1 MERKPTYL
9 IMVTTENNNKYYN
22 CFPEGSQFRVEYGRV
37 DSTKTTVYYPIEKWD
52 SQIQSKLKKGYK
64 DITHLKTAL
73 VEEIKKDSNDKSL
86 KQIENEAIRKI
97 IAKLQSIARQTVDKN
112 YTIKS
117 SAVTQEMVDEAQE
130 VIDSLVNEMNTYIFN
145 NSLLKLFSIL
155 PRKMD
160 NVKYYLACEPKDFKK
175 IITREQN
182 LLDVMRGQIYVPTDD
197 NKDETDDNVSDKTI
211 LDEMGITMEECSTED
226 TAVIKKLM
234 AESAYHFSRAWKVTN
249 LKTQKRFDDFIK
261 ANNIKETKLLFH
273 GSRSE
278 NWYSILKTGLKI
290 RPANVVITGSMFGS
304 KATYFSPKCQKSIGY
319 TSLGGSYWAN
329 GKDNVAYMGVFNT
342 AYGKPY
348 DVYSFDSKYYT
359 MEYDKLPSGCNCLH
373 AHAGSMLRNDEI
385 VYYKEEQSTIKYL
398 IEIK

>member
-160 NVKYYLACEPKDFKK
+160 NVKYYLACEPKDFNK

-197 NKDETDDNVSDKTI
+197 NKDETDNNVSDKTI

-359 MEYDKLPSGCNCLH
+359 MEYDKLPSGCNCLP
-373 AHAGSMLRNDEI
+373 AHAGSMLRHAEI
-385 VYYKEEQSTIKYL
+385 VYYQEDQSTIKYL

>member
-37 DSTKTTVYYPIEKWD
+37 DSTKTTAYYPIEKWD

-73 VEEIKKDSNDKSL
+73 VEEIKKDSNGKSL

-160 NVKYYLACEPKDFKK
+160 NVKYYLACEPKDFNK

-182 LLDVMRGQIYVPTDD
+182 LLDVMRGQIYVP
-197 NKDETDDNVSDKTI
+197 TDDNVSDKTI

>member
-52 SQIQSKLKKGYK
+52 SQIQGKLKKGYK

-73 VEEIKKDSNDKSL
+73 VEEIKKDSNGKSL

-160 NVKYYLACEPKDFKK
+160 NVKYYLACEPKDFNK

-197 NKDETDDNVSDKTI
+197 NKDETDNNVSDKTI

-290 RPANVVITGSMFGS
+290 RPANVVTTGSMFGTGIYY
-304 KATYFSPKCQKSIGY
+304 APKCQKSIGY

-329 GKDNVAYMGVFNT
+329 GNDKIAYMAIMEV

-348 DVYSFDSKYYT
+348 MVYSFDSKYYS
-359 MEYDKLPSGCNCLH
+359 MNYSKLPAGCNWLH
-373 AHAGSMLRNDEI
+373 ASASKGMLRNDEI
-385 VYYKEEQSTIKYL
+385 VVYNEAQCTIKYL

>member
-37 DSTKTTVYYPIEKWD
+37 DSTKITAYYPIEKWD

-130 VIDSLVNEMNTYIFN
+130 VIDSLVNETNTYIFN

-160 NVKYYLACEPKDFKK
+160 NVKYYLACEPKDFNK

-359 MEYDKLPSGCNCLH
+359 MEYDKLPRGCNCLH

>member
-73 VEEIKKDSNDKSL
+73 VEEIKKDSDGKSL

-97 IAKLQSIARQTVDKN
+97 IAKLQSIARQTIDKN
-112 YTIKS
+112 YTVKS

-130 VIDSLVNEMNTYIFN
+130 VIDSLVNEMDTYTFN

-160 NVKYYLACEPKDFKK
+160 NVKYYLAYEPKDFKK

-249 LKTQKRFDDFIK
+249 LKTQKRFDDFVK